1 MAASGQE
8 VMFARRLSP
17 ALRLTFWVALSLL
30 VIVLD
35 SRLDSLGWLRSG
47 LASALYPV
55 QVATRAPLQWLETMG
70 GFFVRHGELLAEN
83 RRMAVE
89 LRDARAKLL
98 LQTQLAQE
106 NAHLRALLSL
116 RRSSPHKLV
125 AVRVIAESNDPFSQ
139 RVEIDKG
146 ARDGFKAGWPV
157 VDEHGLVGQ
166 ITRVYP
172 LSSEVSLITD
182 RAEVVPVQDLRSG
195 LRLLLYGT
203 GAGVE
208 LRYLSQGVDVKPGD
222 RLATSGLD
230 GVYPAGV
237 PVAWVRR
244 VTTYTS
250 TPYLGIDCVSF
261 AGVDSGRTF
270 FVVVPGETK
279 P

>member
-1 MAASGQE
+1 MAAPGQ

-35 SRLDSLGWLRSG
+35 SRLDSLGWLRNG
-47 LASALYPV
+47 LSSILYPV
-55 QVATRAPLQWLETMG
+55 QVATRAPLQWTETIG
-70 GFFVRHGELLAEN
+70 GFFVRHGELLQEN

-89 LRDARAKLL
+89 LRADRAALL
-98 LQTQLAQE
+98 LQSQLAQE
-106 NAHLRALLSL
+106 NDHLRALLAL
-116 RRSSPHKLV
+116 KRFSPHTLV
-125 AVRVIAESNDPFSQ
+125 AVRVIGESNDPFSQ

-146 ARDGFKAGWPV
+146 AHDGIRAGWPV
-157 VDEHGLVGQ
+157 IDEHGLVGQ

-203 GAGVE
+203 GSGVE
-208 LRYLSQGVDVKPGD
+208 LRYLSQGVDVKAGD

-244 VTTYTS
+244 VVKYTS
-250 TPYLGIDCVSF
+250 SPYLRIDCVPF
-261 AGVDSGRTF
+261 AGLDSGRTF
-270 FVVVPGETK
+270 FVAVPGEQK

>member
-1 MAASGQE
+1 MAAPGQ

-30 VIVLD
+30 IMILD

-55 QVATRAPLQWLETMG
+55 QVATRAPLRWAGTIG
-70 GFFVRHGELLAEN
+70 DFFVRHGALLQDN
-83 RRMAVE
+83 RQLTQD
-89 LRDARAKLL
+89 LRQARAALL
-98 LQTQLAQE
+98 LQSQLAQE
-106 NAHLRALLSL
+106 NAHLRALLEL
-116 RRSSPHKLV
+116 KRSAAHKLV
-125 AVRVIAESNDPFSQ
+125 AVRVIGESNDPFSQ

-146 ARDGFKAGWPV
+146 TRDGLRAGWPV
-157 VDEHGLVGQ
+157 LDEHGLVGQ
-166 ITRVYP
+166 ITRAYP

-203 GAGVE
+203 GSGVE
-208 LRYLSQGVDVKPGD
+208 LRYLSRSVDVKPGD
-222 RLATSGLD
+222 RLSTSGLD

-244 VTTYTS
+244 VVRYAS
-250 TPYLGIDCVSF
+250 SPYLGIDCVPF
-261 AGVDSGRTF
+261 AGLDSGRTF
-270 FVVVPGETK
+270 FVAVPGGKK